1 MLRKGCKYPSS
12 YVKPPS
18 THPVLMLN
26 PGQGSYASEE
36 RQEPGSPLS
45 CHLPRGRGRFS
56 LPEHPKSLASPGRGN
71 NAWQQGD
78 GGGAPLQAQPPF
90 SVSLNLQTFLSS
102 YPEIR
107 FNVKPTPIFF
117 FKAGCAKTQEKQT
130 LNKTT
135 KSQNQSH

>member
-45 CHLPRGRGRFS
+45 CHLRRGRGRFS
-56 LPEHPKSLASPGRGN
+56 LPEHLPSP
-71 NAWQQGD
+71 WL
-78 GGGAPLQAQPPF
+78 LQAGEIMRGSRGMGVGLPCKHSHLF
-90 SVSLNLQTFLSS
+90 LSLNLQTFLSS

-107 FNVKPTPIFF
+107 FNVKPNLFF
-117 FKAGCAKTQEKQT
+117 FLKLDVQRPKK
-130 LNKTT
+130 NKP
-135 KSQNQSH
+135 